1 MKRKNKRHN
10 KKRNTAFL
18 FEMLVREMAV
28 HAMNKDED
36 KRQRALEFIKG
47 KFNKSTNLYRELE
60 LYRTLLETNGLKEEE
75 AQRLLSE
82 VSFRHRRLIDPNG
95 LFQEQSSLLKDM
107 NEEFGDSV
115 FRHFVKN
122 YKSLA
127 NISQMF
133 SVNTTPQNRM
143 LLEKKVLSN
152 LTHKEEKNEELEHID
167 EIVYNQ
173 FTKKFN
179 GHYGSELL
187 EEQRNLLGR
196 YVMSFVDNSM
206 DLKIFLEEEIGR
218 LKEEVRTSLQLD
230 EVKNDKEM
238 LENTNRVLDLL
249 EDFSQQHIDEEM
261 LKNVLKIQNL
271 VHEVSVDG

>member
-36 KRQRALEFIKG
+36 KRQRAFEFIKD
-47 KFNKSTNLYRELE
+47 KFNKETNLYRELE
-60 LYRTLLETNGLKEEE
+60 LYKTLLETNGLENEE

-82 VSFRHRRLIDPNG
+82 VSFRHHRLIDPNG
-95 LFQEQSSLLKDM
+95 LFHEQSTLLKDM
-107 NEEFGDSV
+107 NEEFGESV

-122 YKSLA
+122 YKNLA

-133 SVNTTPQNRM
+133 SIHTSPQDRM
-143 LLEKKVLSN
+143 LLEKKILAD
-152 LTHKEEKNEELEHID
+152 LTHQIPEENNLEHID

-187 EEQRNLLGR
+187 QEQKDLLGR

-206 DLKIFLEEEIGR
+206 DLKVFLEEEIGR
-218 LKEEVRTSLQLD
+218 LKLAVKDSLQLD
-230 EVKNDKEM
+230 EIKKDEEM
-238 LENTNRVLDLL
+238 LENANKVLSLL
-249 EDFSQQHIDEEM
+249 EGFSQQNIDEEM

-271 VHEVSVDG
+271 VHEVSIDG